1 VDPQITQEALDA
13 FNDGLILN
21 AAAYPEDSVEAQMN
35 TSFLE
40 CTWC

>member
-13 FNDGLILN
+13 FLDGLILN
-21 AAAYPEDSVEAQMN
+21 AAYPEDSVEAQMN